1 MHEPQVYLLFCAT
14 IPNPARLH
22 FVLANMAHRSEGKPV
37 YKVQGD
43 MVSTVTEAMFR
54 TWLAV
59 LLVRNEEMTYKQ
71 WWQNYDTS
79 ILSVFF
85 CVKTER
91 QDEEYVQDL
100 NNVVVARLEVYD
112 TAPAA
117 ATDARTAAAGTGHDN
132 DEMAE

>member
-1 MHEPQVYLLFCAT
+1 M
-14 IPNPARLH
+14 
-22 FVLANMAHRSEGKPV
+22 

-43 MVSTVTEAMFR
+43 MLSTVTEAMFR

-59 LLVRNEEMTYKQ
+59 LLVRNEEMTDKQ

-79 ILSVFF
+79 IRSVFF

-91 QDEEYVQDL
+91 QDEEYVKDL
-100 NNVVVARLEVYD
+100 NNAVVALLDVYD

-117 ATDARTAAAGTGHDN
+117 AETDAGTAATGAGHES